1 MNTIYKAAATVA
13 ISVWAGSWSTEALA
27 AKPGW
32 SENFESTKAK
42 AAAEKKHVL
51 LDFTGSDWCSWC
63 VKTDKEIFAKPD
75 FKEFSGKNL
84 FLVELDFPEGR
95 QLSAEVKAQNE
106 ALRRQFKV
114 EGFPTLILLDP
125 AGKEVGRWVGF
136 KPALLSEIRKV
147 TGIQ

>member
-1 MNTIYKAAATVA
+1 MKTIYKWAATFAVSA
-13 ISVWAGSWSTEALA
+13 WAAGWGGNALA

-32 SENFESTKAK
+32 SENFGAAKEK
-42 AAAEKKHVL
+42 AATEKKHVL

-63 VKTDKEIFAKPD
+63 VKTDKEVFAKPD

-84 FLVELDFPEGR
+84 LLVELDFPEGR
-95 QLSAEVKAQNE
+95 QLPAEVKAQNE
-106 ALRRQFKV
+106 SLRRQFKV

-136 KPALLSEIRKV
+136 KPALLGEIRKI
-147 TGIQ
+147 TGAK